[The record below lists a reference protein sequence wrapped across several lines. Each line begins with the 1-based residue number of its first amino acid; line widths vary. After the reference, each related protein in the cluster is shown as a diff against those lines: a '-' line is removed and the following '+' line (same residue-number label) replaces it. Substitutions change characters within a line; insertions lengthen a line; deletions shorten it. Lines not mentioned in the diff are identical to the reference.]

1 MPNCNFTH
9 KPEDISDSFATE
21 PKRFIDLI
29 HANYMPHFREIEHVV
44 KAADALSIADNI
56 ITEYREEALALTALN
71 LAVRSIMQANESP
84 VSAWMPIRAPKHSH
98 QDLYKSQ
105 KISGISSNLYATDY
119 GSYVQ
124 IINGVK
130 RTEFHHQ

>member
-1 MPNCNFTH
+1 
-9 KPEDISDSFATE
+9 
-21 PKRFIDLI
+21 
-29 HANYMPHFREIEHVV
+29 MPHFREIEHVV